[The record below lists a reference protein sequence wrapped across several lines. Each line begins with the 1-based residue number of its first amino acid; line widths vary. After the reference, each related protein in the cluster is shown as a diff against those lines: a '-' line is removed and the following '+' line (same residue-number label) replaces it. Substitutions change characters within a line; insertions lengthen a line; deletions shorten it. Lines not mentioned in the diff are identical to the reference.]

1 MLIKFPLEKAVVE
14 TIRKEEGDG
23 DGEFGG
29 RVPSLVRTAL
39 QSSTTKCSQQWLS
52 SAAQSVSLSCQLKTS
67 PYYGCHRPLTNTLSF
82 PDCDPKATVD
92 PACITAVFDAEPPLS
107 ICCVCRPY

>member
-29 RVPSLVRTAL
+29 GGESRALSALHYRVARPNVVNNGSHQL
-39 QSSTTKCSQQWLS
+39 LS
-52 SAAQSVSLSCQLKTS
+52 
-67 PYYGCHRPLTNTLSF
+67 P
-82 PDCDPKATVD
+82 
-92 PACITAVFDAEPPLS
+92 
-107 ICCVCRPY
+107 

>member
-29 RVPSLVRTAL
+29 ESPEPCPHC
-39 QSSTTKCSQQWLS
+39 TT
-52 SAAQSVSLSCQLKTS
+52 
-67 PYYGCHRPLTNTLSF
+67 
-82 PDCDPKATVD
+82 
-92 PACITAVFDAEPPLS
+92 E
-107 ICCVCRPY
+107 